1 MGAGVLSWSRLISL
15 RAQLHRHIE
24 HCVVHSRQA
33 AFAAHLVCLPPVSPV
48 PRLQL
53 CALRSAPRSPQLRQA
68 KSFPLMSTFTG
79 SPTDSVE
86 LDERLL
92 PFLHGLGDSYARPP
106 QLDRERTGVPS
117 NSAMLS
123 GCVSSAPSFPNTLV
137 PRFRSLAFRL
147 SPPSASPFLHLDSQ
161 LVFRSPPSLGCLAG
175 LRPAASYTIVLEFAR
190 APGRP

>member
-24 HCVVHSRQA
+24 HYVVHTRQA
-33 AFAAHLVCLPPVSPV
+33 AFAVHLVCLHPVSPV

-137 PRFRSLAFRL
+137 RGFVLWLFAFRRLLLPL
-147 SPPSASPFLHLDSQ
+147 SCISIPSWCSDLHPRW
-161 LVFRSPPSLGCLAG
+161 VASLG
-175 LRPAASYTIVLEFAR
+175 
-190 APGRP
+190 